1 MNKHI
6 IHQINKL
13 AYPVL
18 LNYLLLNVFEMLDKA
33 IIGRYSVEGFALI
46 GVVAPPIFEIT
57 GALGVLSA
65 AFHIQAA
72 DLMGKGLKSEFEAL
86 FIVSKRI
93 ALTIGGTF
101 VFLGLVG
108 GRLFFKII
116 YGQTGTQLEAMLSYF
131 YPNTLT
137 VLLNMLIF
145 MYSVYYR
152 NKLQTKISFYS
163 TAISTLV
170 NLFFDFCLV
179 HGYLGMPELGIA
191 GAGWGSVIGLLAGL
205 LVYQIPYFRRQDYK
219 SARKKHDLLAIK
231 NVFRIYPVLLGQE
244 FLEGTLFTLV
254 LSAAVSRLGIAQM
267 AVYNLLD
274 SIVSIISVAIY
285 AYSTATQTYALQ
297 QRAAGNLSQ
306 TRIYLKSGCGLTT
319 IVMLFLCLMT
329 FVFRHQMMH
338 WIIADTSIISSASAI
353 IPIAFVQI
361 FPKVVCQI
369 YMEYLQGREYDKYV
383 FGCTAVATLVTSI
396 VILLAVNYFQ
406 LLGIYFT
413 IASKYLVLSIF
424 YVKKV
429 GTVDRTT

>member
-191 GAGWGSVIGLLAGL
+191 GAGWGSVIGLLAD
-205 LVYQIPYFRRQDYK
+205 RK
-219 SARKKHDLLAIK
+219 S
-231 NVFRIYPVLLGQE
+231 
-244 FLEGTLFTLV
+244 
-254 LSAAVSRLGIAQM
+254 
-267 AVYNLLD
+267 
-274 SIVSIISVAIY
+274 
-285 AYSTATQTYALQ
+285 
-297 QRAAGNLSQ
+297 
-306 TRIYLKSGCGLTT
+306 
-319 IVMLFLCLMT
+319 
-329 FVFRHQMMH
+329 
-338 WIIADTSIISSASAI
+338 
-353 IPIAFVQI
+353 
-361 FPKVVCQI
+361 VV
-369 YMEYLQGREYDKYV
+369 
-383 FGCTAVATLVTSI
+383 
-396 VILLAVNYFQ
+396 
-406 LLGIYFT
+406 
-413 IASKYLVLSIF
+413 
-424 YVKKV
+424 
-429 GTVDRTT
+429 